1 MEASSYKQELYKL
14 FECYK
19 RKITP
24 EEFLLTHVQHLME
37 IVEEKMDTKTSFE
50 ELMNETINILESKH
64 EHFPTDWVNK

>member
-24 EEFLLTHVQHLME
+24 EDVFV
-37 IVEEKMDTKTSFE
+37 V
-50 ELMNETINILESKH
+50 
-64 EHFPTDWVNK
+64 